1 MENNLNTAHTDGI
14 KGYIHGIIAD
24 AVQQDKVLEAQTLTE
39 ENKAIEAFM
48 KSIVLDSEVKE
59 KAANALAEVLADNML
74 RLKQLAQDGVPETT
88 PEVKETSEESTLKL
102 HL

>member
-1 MENNLNTAHTDGI
+1 MQNEYN
-14 KGYIHGIIAD
+14 
-24 AVQQDKVLEAQTLTE
+24 
-39 ENKAIEAFM
+39 IEAFM

-74 RLKQLAQDGVPETT
+74 RLKHLAQTGVPEPI